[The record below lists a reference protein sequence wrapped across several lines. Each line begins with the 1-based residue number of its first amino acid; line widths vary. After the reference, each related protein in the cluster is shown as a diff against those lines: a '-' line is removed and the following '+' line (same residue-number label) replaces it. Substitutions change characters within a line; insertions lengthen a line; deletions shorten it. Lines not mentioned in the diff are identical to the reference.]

1 MPSIWFVWKIWVF
14 LVAQGQKLG
23 ARGHWAL
30 LEHSL
35 EGIELWKFPLRH
47 IPFYIVYLKVST
59 SFLNT
64 ILLLCDWKFDLRANA
79 PYSVAISQCLEK
91 EGILD
96 MAWGNVHFQ
105 QQVWGY
111 FAFKICLL
119 QCNDGRSLPLVEK
132 ICDSMGF
139 WAANHLRVDKV
150 RTASCFSVFFTSY
163 YEESERGQTITAKKT
178 DLINEFTPK
187 NTGIHQR

>member
-1 MPSIWFVWKIWVF
+1 MKNLSFSSRPRAKVRCQGPLGSARAQPWRYRIVEISLKTYSILYCLSQGFHLVF
-14 LVAQGQKLG
+14 
-23 ARGHWAL
+23 
-30 LEHSL
+30 EYDSPP
-35 EGIELWKFPLRH
+35 LW
-47 IPFYIVYLKVST
+47 
-59 SFLNT
+59 
-64 ILLLCDWKFDLRANA
+64 LRANA

-119 QCNDGRSLPLVEK
+119 QCSDGRSLPLVEK

>member
-1 MPSIWFVWKIWVF
+1 MWFVWKIWVF

-119 QCNDGRSLPLVEK
+119 QCSDGRSLPLVEK
-132 ICDSMGF
+132 NLRFDGF
-139 WAANHLRVDKV
+139 LGRKPPSSRQGPNCQLFFCVFYFIWV
-150 RTASCFSVFFTSY
+150 RGVK
-163 YEESERGQTITAKKT
+163 Q
-178 DLINEFTPK
+178 
-187 NTGIHQR
+187 